1 MTKQKPYTSYL
12 TALVTFL
19 VLIFLSACRDDYLP
33 YEQTGEGESTLS
45 CDVRFEPLAGALAT
59 RAPGDAIKN
68 IKTLTVLVYDLKGK
82 LVKSYGKGDLL
93 EWQLDEK
100 GNTDFPDIDGK
111 PDNYTPTQSEAATAR
126 ATFKI
131 PKLPYG
137 RYHIYCVANV
147 DLTPGEMSRIENVKQ
162 KVITWKPED
171 ISANNAMFGYFVKA
185 TDAVTKAGADGFD
198 ARTLVVNAEN
208 LAVHAWIKRCASKIT
223 VAFDGKNLKENVTI
237 YVKSVT
243 LHDIP
248 RTCLLG
254 AENKPAA
261 QNQLW
266 NPWNEKTPVA
276 NSVMYYKAGE
286 REATAT
292 SGTAANPGNDF
303 HDWMTVANGVG
314 KDQCGIVGSDH
325 SEKANALFFFEN
337 NQGDYEGK
345 REFDKR
351 QQWSEVGN
359 NSNKPGDKDFKD
371 NVPNGTYVEV
381 EAYYVSRNPE
391 NISRGPIK
399 YRFMLGKNITYN
411 YNASR
416 NHHFKLTLGFRGWAN
431 QPDWH
436 IEYNEPDPGIEAPD
450 FDVSYLYNTEHT
462 YSFKL
467 KGIVKSVEMRIIEN
481 NWAPYQPQTTP
492 GVPEVPAQTVGDF
505 QWNRDAYTTGPSG
518 FGALNGVKAPYL
530 GFLALQMPN
539 THPNIIDNKTYG
551 KDGMKALENYYYGRS
566 GSGNRLN
573 QSYRKFT
580 NFNEGKHG
588 TGLNQWTVNK
598 IDENTI
604 MMHVPM
610 WTRNKSMISTSGFSG
625 YNPYEGYK
633 RKALVEITAEY
644 YVNDK
649 TEIVKDT
656 VQVLQVRRVVNPVG
670 VWRKYDKQNTFKCD
684 LMIEEGGD
692 AKSYSQLYSNGTWE
706 AYLEKGNGSVFDL
719 STSIPGTRLEG
730 GKIQGETQ
738 TPISFNINFKGIAD
752 QLGSECGIVVV
763 KYNNKQCVHRILVR
777 QGILTPLS
785 VTEGLEGAVN
795 PKKWSSFLLYKV
807 NGSNA
812 KGHKAVITKNPLTMG
827 TLFKRAN
834 LSEGIWLSNN
844 EKYPANDWPN
854 QGNFSLT
861 NGTNK
866 QFLQIDCED
875 EVFNKGWGKF
885 YNVTKTD
892 NGQTVESTYAV
903 PSYQDFKNLSDLA
916 DYSFGILY
924 GGGATGVQS
933 SFIEAYGYQDFNNTG
948 NPNPRGVRGVVV
960 YNPDNANQI
969 FFPFGAQGMG
979 RRTVWYNGGNESST
993 TWKNRAGVLRYADVY
1008 NPLTGN
1014 DNMYRPVP
1022 YDLPHNPGAIYWIDK
1037 TQLKGYIDNSNNC
1050 NGWDMNYM
1058 SFDFGPYTANNYR
1071 DACPIKFIVTSYTVD
1086 GVKKW

>member
-1 MTKQKPYTSYL
+1 MQLNKL
-12 TALVTFL
+12 NLVTAFFA
-19 VLIFLSACRDDYLP
+19 LIALTLLSGCYDEYLP
-33 YEQTGEGESTLS
+33 TPDSVGEGESTLS

-93 EWQLDEK
+93 DWQLDEK

-276 NSVMYYKAGE
+276 NTVMYYKAGE

-467 KGIVKSVEMRIIEN
+467 KGIVKSVTMEIIEN

-492 GVPEVPAQTVGDF
+492 GKLEVPDKRVGDF
-505 QWNRDAYTTGPSG
+505 LWNREAYTTGPSEMG
-518 FGALNGVKAPYL
+518 PLNGVKAPYL

-539 THPNIIDNKTYG
+539 LDANIIENYSFSAHASA
-551 KDGMKALENYYYGRS
+551 MKALENYYYGRR
-566 GSGNRLN
+566 GSGNTLN
-573 QSYRKFT
+573 QSKRIFT
-580 NFNEGKHG
+580 AASGHLNAGTHG
-588 TGLNQWTVNK
+588 TGLNQWTVDK
-598 IDENTI
+598 IDDKTL
-604 MMHVPM
+604 MVHVPF
-610 WTRNKSMISTSGFSG
+610 WTRNKSMIFASGFSG
-625 YNPYEGYK
+625 YNPYEAYK
-633 RKALVEITAEY
+633 RKALVKITAVYE
-644 YVNDK
+644 VGSGN
-649 TEIVKDT
+649 TATVTDT

-670 VWRKYDKQNTFKCD
+670 VWRKYDKKNSFDCR
-684 LMIEEGGD
+684 LMIEDGGD
-692 AKSYSQLYSNGTWE
+692 ATNYSQLYSNGTWE
-706 AYLEKGNGSVFDL
+706 AYLEKGSGSVFAL
-719 STSIPGTRLEG
+719 SASIPGTKLEG
-730 GKIQGETQ
+730 NKIKGETE
-738 TPISFNINFKGIAD
+738 TPIAFNINFKGISD

-763 KYNNKQCVHRILVR
+763 KYNNSQCVHRIMLR

-785 VTEGLEGAVN
+785 VTGS
-795 PKKWSSFLLYKV
+795 KKWSSFLLYSASAR
-807 NGSNA
+807 NG
-812 KGHKAVITKNPLTMG
+812 GGYDAVVTKNPLTMG
-827 TLFKRAN
+827 TFFKRINIAQGILLKN
-834 LSEGIWLSNN
+834 NQKYGAGVYPNGGAFDLSDNTSKAWDDIPYTVSFDDSSTEWGSF
-844 EKYPANDWPN
+844 Y
-854 QGNFSLT
+854 
-861 NGTNK
+861 GTS
-866 QFLQIDCED
+866 
-875 EVFNKGWGKF
+875 
-885 YNVTKTD
+885 KTD
-892 NGQTVESTYAV
+892 DGQHTIKSTYHV
-903 PSYQDFKNLSDLA
+903 PSYDDFNNLSNHA
-916 DYSFGILY
+916 DYIFGILY
-924 GGGATGVQS
+924 GGGASGVQS
-933 SFIEAYGYQDFNNTG
+933 TFDEAFGYQDYDNTG
-948 NPNPRGVRGVVV
+948 NPSVRGVRGVVV
-960 YNPDNANQI
+960 YNPNNANQI
-969 FFPFGAQGMG
+969 FFPFGAMGMG
-979 RRTVWYNGGNESST
+979 RRRRFNVPSINARGI
-993 TWKNRAGVLRYADVY
+993 LRYSDVDE
-1008 NPLTGN
+1008 PLDGN
-1014 DNMYRPVP
+1014 DNMYRPIP
-1022 YDLPHNPGAIYWIDK
+1022 YDLPNNPGAIYWINK
-1037 TQLKGYIDNSNNC
+1037 TNPTGHVETGKTYPC
-1050 NGWDMNYM
+1050 AGWDMNYM